1 MLGKTQAYRDKL
13 LEDFDN
19 WLQADGVSLEQL
31 TGCAELDIEFFNLQ
45 LERYGRSLD
54 LSGRPYGHYAKTIR
68 LAMEFQG
75 KDGGSGACC
84 NRHGIWHVLGFDKN
98 HRVIT

>member
-31 TGCAELDIEFFNLQ
+31 IGSAELDIEFLNLQ
-45 LERYGRSLD
+45 LERYGRSLY
-54 LSGRPYGHYAKTIR
+54 LSGRPYGHYAYAEIINGVSGKR
-68 LAMEFQG
+68 PRVRRMLQQAWDLAYAWVRQ
-75 KDGGSGACC
+75 
-84 NRHGIWHVLGFDKN
+84 N
-98 HRVIT
+98 HRVLT